1 MSNDSGNP
9 TLEQLQQ
16 YNEEQL
22 YSFFIAESV
31 INEQI
36 WILTDE
42 YGCVMLNTDDED
54 CVPVWPSQELAQ
66 AWATEEW
73 SECKPE
79 AISLSVW
86 HERWTP
92 GLEEDGFAVVIC
104 PFESQDGIVTYAEE
118 LEKALQKKAAK
129 LARK

>member
-1 MSNDSGNP
+1 MSATPS
-9 TLEQLQQ
+9 LEQLQQ

-22 YSFFIAESV
+22 YSYFIAEAV
-31 INEQI
+31 KNEQI

-42 YGCVMLNTDDED
+42 YGCVMLNTEDED
-54 CVPVWPSQELAQ
+54 CVPVWPSESLAQ

-73 SECKPE
+73 SVCKAE

-92 GLEEDGFAVVIC
+92 GLEEDGFAVVVC
-104 PFESQDGIVTYAEE
+104 PFETKDGIVSYPEE

-129 LARK
+129 LAR